1 MIRLKKKLIYT
12 TLLLTL
18 FTFATACN
26 SGSKTDK
33 TAKTEPTEAVT
44 VEPEPTTEPLPTAET
59 TITEDENGNSIC
71 QNTSDGYTVSYDK
84 ESFELTNESH
94 TISIH
99 VPNTNKEASASEDGT
114 EEGSSAYNED
124 GTSADNSYMNVFCTI
139 TTSTDVSA
147 KDYRKALQTAYK
159 KKCKKKAVK
168 IGADKT
174 KAVQFTISE
183 GNGMRHEMYV
193 VDGKDKVYVIELKCP
208 KSQKKAYNSKLNA
221 VLESLTFA

>member
-1 MIRLKKKLIYT
+1 MKKKIIYT

-18 FTFATACN
+18 FTFATACS

-59 TITEDENGNSIC
+59 TITEDENGNSVC

-84 ESFELTNESH
+84 KSFELTNESH

-99 VPNTNKEASASEDGT
+99 VPNKDASTSEAGT

-124 GTSADNSYMNVFCTI
+124 GTSVDNSYMNVFCTI

-147 KDYRKALQTAYK
+147 KDYRKALQATYK
-159 KKCKKKAVK
+159 KKSKKKEVK
-168 IGADKT
+168 IGTDKT

-183 GNGMRHEMYV
+183 GDGMRHEMYV

-208 KSQKKAYNSKLNA
+208 KSQKKAYNDKLNA

>member
-1 MIRLKKKLIYT
+1 MKKKIIYT

-18 FTFATACN
+18 FTFATACSSN
-26 SGSKTDK
+26 SKTEDS
-33 TAKTEPTEAVT
+33 AKTEPTEAVAS
-44 VEPEPTTEPLPTAET
+44 EPTTEPLPTAET
-59 TITEDENGNSIC
+59 TMTEDENGNAVC

-84 ESFELTNESH
+84 DSFELTNESH

-99 VPNTNKEASASEDGT
+99 VPNKDASSDESGT
-114 EEGSSAYNED
+114 EESSGAYNED
-124 GTSADNSYMNVFCTI
+124 GTSADNSYLNVFCTI
-139 TTSTDVSA
+139 TTSTDISA

-159 KKCKKKAVK
+159 KKCKKKEVK

-183 GNGMRHEMYV
+183 GNGMRHEIYV

-208 KSQKKAYNSKLNA
+208 KSQKKKYNSKLTA
-221 VLESLTFA
+221 VLDSLTFAQIVEN